1 VGVVGADSA
10 MVALRH
16 GDDWVAEYGHPEVPG
31 VIHESVRS
39 DEAPFMIEAIAKRVP
54 VAIDDCETD
63 PRCISAVQRRFGVR
77 SVLCLPL
84 IARDEALGVIFF
96 NHHSAAVK
104 FTPETVDFAARLAA
118 AISAALENARMYEE
132 QQRIAA
138 ILQENFIHEPP
149 VVEGLELGVTAMT
162 AYEPE
167 LVGGDF
173 SEVFATDDSHVVVLI
188 ADVAGKGVRAAGLTE
203 TVRSA
208 VRAFATIEPSPA
220 LILARANELLR
231 RFDPDEPHVTAF
243 VAVLDPAT
251 GELRYAS
258 AGHPAPIH
266 LSALACRPLAVAF
279 GPPLGSFAHDY
290 VDAQTVLTLED
301 YLVLYTDGVTEA
313 RRGPELFGEA
323 RLVELVA
330 ELRGGSAQQ
339 VADGVRDAALSF
351 GGRLRDDLQVVVLRL
366 A

>member
-1 VGVVGADSA
+1 
-10 MVALRH
+10 
-16 GDDWVAEYGHPEVPG
+16 VPG
-31 VIHESVRS
+31 VIRESVRG
-39 DEAPFMIEAIAKRVP
+39 DEAPFMIEAVRRRQP

-63 PRCISAVQRRFGVR
+63 PRCNAAVQRRFGVR

-96 NHHSAAVK
+96 NHHRAAVK
-104 FTPETVDFAARLAA
+104 FTPQTVDFAGRLAA

-138 ILQENFIHEPP
+138 ILQENFIHESP
-149 VVEGLELGVTAMT
+149 VVDGLELGVAAMT

-173 SEVFATDDSHVVVLI
+173 SDVFALDDSHVVVLI

-203 TVRSA
+203 TVRST

-220 LILARANELLR
+220 FILARSNELLR

-243 VAVLDPAT
+243 VAVLDSGT
-251 GELRYAS
+251 GELTYAS
-258 AGHPAPIH
+258 AGHPAPVH
-266 LSALACRPLAVAF
+266 LSALACLPLKVAF
-279 GPPLGSFAHDY
+279 GPPLGSFEHDY
-290 VDAQTVLTLED
+290 ANAQAVLTLED

-313 RRGPELFGEA
+313 RRGGELFGEA
-323 RLVELVA
+323 RLIELVA

-339 VADGVRDAALSF
+339 VADGVRDAVLAY